1 MKFRPILA
9 IKLTQHLLLNTKEV
23 NSWNYDEIQIEE
35 EDYVAKS
42 FRYSG
47 YRLLGLLGLQVT
59 WVTRVTRL
67 NEGVFGLCAQ
77 PISDLDYVFY
87 INVCAS
93 NGQGSEAPAPRLKA
107 QTKPPSALPRLALF
121 KTQFMMANG
130 KLVRVLIHTDVTKYL
145 SFKAV
150 DGSCVF
156 VKGKNET
163 TDNPE

>member
-1 MKFRPILA
+1 MSKKIF
-9 IKLTQHLLLNTKEV
+9 
-23 NSWNYDEIQIEE
+23 
-35 EDYVAKS
+35 
-42 FRYSG
+42 
-47 YRLLGLLGLQVT
+47 
-59 WVTRVTRL
+59 
-67 NEGVFGLCAQ
+67 
-77 PISDLDYVFY
+77 
-87 INVCAS
+87 CAS

-156 VKGKNET
+156 VKGKILSLFVHPTIQNET